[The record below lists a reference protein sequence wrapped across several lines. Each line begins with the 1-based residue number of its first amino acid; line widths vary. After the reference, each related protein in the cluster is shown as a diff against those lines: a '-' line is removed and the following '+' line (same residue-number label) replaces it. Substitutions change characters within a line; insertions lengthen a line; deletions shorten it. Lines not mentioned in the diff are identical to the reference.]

1 MTNNEDAHH
10 IASEYPSMKLLE
22 YSGKQKELKELIDRL
37 ERIDGIEDYCLHFE
51 NFLELK
57 KDFKSNY
64 RTVKAAGGLVKNEFD
79 EFLFIFRRGMWDLP
93 KGKMEKGESK
103 EQTAVR
109 EVEEETGVR
118 KISIEKPLGKTL
130 HTYKNRVGAR
140 IIKKSYWFLMK
151 ATKQHPIPETSE
163 DIQKAEWMNIQ
174 QLYQLDRPFFR
185 NVFDV
190 VDTHTKDIKPKDSA
204 IF

>member
-1 MTNNEDAHH
+1 MTNNEHAHH
-10 IASEYPSMKLLE
+10 IAAEYPATKLLK
-22 YSGKQKELKELIDRL
+22 YSGKQKELRELIDML
-37 ERIDGIEDYCLHFE
+37 ERINGIEDYCLHFE

-109 EVEEETGVR
+109 EVEEETGVCN
-118 KISIEKPLGKTL
+118 ISILKSLGKTL

-140 IIKKSYWFLMK
+140 IIKKSYWYLME
-151 ATKQHPIPETSE
+151 ATKQQPIPETSE
-163 DIQKAEWMNIQ
+163 DIQKAEWMKIQ
-174 QLYQLDRPFFR
+174 QFYQLDRPCFR
-185 NVFDV
+185 NIFDV
-190 VDTHTKDIKPKDSA
+190 VDTYTKDLKQDDSA